1 MSIIDSLLSRLGY
14 TRATEAQSSQ
24 GVVAGLQYGMMP
36 SAYPLTF
43 PGWDPN
49 GGIRAPQTT
58 TDAAIAS
65 AWVASD
71 LAVIAREMS
80 TAELGVFTTDAEG
93 NPTEDLNHPF
103 GNLWYAPNPFMGRS
117 FVSQFQLY
125 QLMLRGSCYYYLA
138 PLGNTIAEM
147 WPIPAQMIK
156 PAGDDKNFISGY
168 RFQSRRDRDPVIIP
182 PEYII
187 YTRLPDPNDLRKGLP
202 PIAAA
207 LGALGLDTAQ
217 MQWNADFFGEGN
229 AVPSALG
236 IVPRDTSEGEFQRV
250 KAEVREFFTA
260 GKRRIAVT
268 RAGDLDFKVLTQTL
282 KDMEFLKG
290 REFNRDEIDRALGFP
305 GGYWNAN
312 ATEANARHAKAV
324 LIEHVIWP
332 LLTLLQEDINAQAMP
347 RWYGDSVYVEFEDI
361 RPRNVEMELR
371 QQQTRQ
377 AYWTIDELREV
388 DGKEVLPDGR
398 GAVLIGDPI
407 PTTKITPDVAE
418 TSSPSTVNTANA
430 ATTEQPSANLQQT
443 ALNGAQVQSLV
454 SIVQSV
460 AANELPVVAAKEILV
475 AAFPTINGNSIQT
488 MLESASAQ
496 AAQQS
501 QRENSAPLRPATPPA
516 PDAPQDAPPA
526 QDNEDAAQMDE
537 TKSGDQLVASDLED
551 APNGVEVGL
560 ALDLARW
567 RKKAIKAAKAGK
579 PAAVE
584 FASSAIDAGDADA
597 ISRGLQACATADD
610 VRDVFL
616 TADYR
621 KAAPNGM
628 SPDETK
634 LYDALVDILSKAG
647 GAVAK
652 KIKAG
657 EPITWDDLDAQMK
670 AALEPVL
677 KEIMLANMDAA
688 MEQVG
693 VALGDGVAATSS
705 SAWAK
710 QYAGEL
716 IKNVSTVTQKLTQ
729 DTISTY
735 LATSG
740 MTMGDVVSA
749 LAPAFGATR
758 AEAIAITEVTNASS
772 AGMTSYQTEVAKLGV
787 KTVRIS
793 NTNEDDRVCP
803 ICKPLDGKP
812 ESEWP
817 NTDGP
822 AWHPRC
828 RCFVTLKVVLE

>member
-398 GAVLIGDPI
+398 GVRLITEPVGTGVANPQTDPL
-407 PTTKITPDVAE
+407 AE
-418 TSSPSTVNTANA
+418 
-430 ATTEQPSANLQQT
+430 L
-443 ALNGAQVQSLV
+443 
-454 SIVQSV
+454 
-460 AANELPVVAAKEILV
+460 AAKIDQLTQLIQKSEAEDTAED
-475 AAFPTINGNSIQT
+475 AAEDIA
-488 MLESASAQ
+488 E
-496 AAQQS
+496 
-501 QRENSAPLRPATPPA
+501 PPA
-516 PDAPQDAPPA
+516 PNAPASNPPA

>member
-1 MSIIDSLLSRLGY
+1 MRILDSFLSRLGY
-14 TRATEAQSSQ
+14 TRATEAPPN
-24 GVVAGLQYGMMP
+24 VVSHLQYGMMP

-49 GGIRAPQTT
+49 GGIRATQTT
-58 TDAAIAS
+58 SDIAMAS

-80 TAELGVFTTDAEG
+80 TAELGVFTMDAEG

-117 FVSQFQLY
+117 FIAQFQLY

-138 PLGNTIAEM
+138 PMGNTIAEI
-147 WPIPAQMIK
+147 WPIPAQMIR
-156 PAGDDKNFISGY
+156 PVGDDANFISGY
-168 RFQSRRDRDPVIIP
+168 RFQSRRDRDPVVIP

-207 LGALGLDTAQ
+207 LGALGLDAAQ

-332 LLTLLQEDINAQAMP
+332 LLTLIHEDINAQAMP
-347 RWYGDSVYVEFEDI
+347 RWYGNSVYVEFEDI

-398 GAVLIGDPI
+398 GVRLI
-407 PTTKITPDVAE
+407 AE
-418 TSSPSTVNTANA
+418 PVGT
-430 ATTEQPSANLQQT
+430 
-443 ALNGAQVQSLV
+443 
-454 SIVQSV
+454 SV
-460 AANELPVVAAKEILV
+460 ANPQSDPLAELAAKIDQLAQLIQKSESEG
-475 AAFPTINGNSIQT
+475 AA
-488 MLESASAQ
+488 
-496 AAQQS
+496 
-501 QRENSAPLRPATPPA
+501 ENIAE
-516 PDAPQDAPPA
+516 DADKPPPA
-526 QDNEDAAQMDE
+526 QNNEDAAQRDE
-537 TKSGDQLVASDLED
+537 TKSSDQLVASDLED
-551 APNGVEVGL
+551 ATSGIEVGL

-567 RKKAIKAAKAGK
+567 RKKALKAMKAGK

-584 FASSAIDAGDADA
+584 FVSSAIDAGSIEA
-597 ISRGLQACATADD
+597 ITRGLHACATADD

-616 TADYR
+616 TAEYR
-621 KAAPNGM
+621 KAAPEGM
-628 SPDETK
+628 SPDEKK

-670 AALEPVL
+670 AALEPIL
-677 KEIMLANMDAA
+677 KEIMLSNMDAA
-688 MEQVG
+688 MSQVG

-705 SAWAK
+705 SEWAK
-710 QYAGEL
+710 QYAGDL
-716 IKNVSTVTQKLTQ
+716 IKNVSSVTQKLTQ

-735 LATSG
+735 LATSS
-740 MTMGDVVSA
+740 MTLGDVVAA

-772 AGMTSYQTEVAKLGV
+772 AGMTSYQAEAAKLGV
-787 KTVRIS
+787 KVLRIS
-793 NTNEDDRVCP
+793 NTNEDDKVCP
-803 ICKPLDGKP
+803 ICKPLDGAT

-817 NTDGP
+817 NPNGP

>member
-1 MSIIDSLLSRLGY
+1 MSILDSFLSRLGY
-14 TRATEAQSSQ
+14 TRATDAPPS
-24 GVVAGLQYGMMP
+24 VVSGLQYGMMP

-49 GGIRAPQTT
+49 GGIRAAQTT
-58 TDAAIAS
+58 TDIAMAS

-80 TAELGVFTTDAEG
+80 TADLAVFTTDADG
-93 NPTEDLNHPF
+93 NPTEDLNHAF
-103 GNLWYAPNPFMGRS
+103 ANLWYAPNPFMGRS
-117 FVSQFQLY
+117 FIAQFQLY
-125 QLMLRGSCYYYLA
+125 QLMLRGSCFYFLST
-138 PLGNTIAEM
+138 LGNTPAEI

-156 PAGDDKNFISGY
+156 PIGDDANFISGY
-168 RFQSRRDRDPVIIP
+168 RFQSRRDRDPVVIP

-207 LGALGLDTAQ
+207 LGAMGLDAAQ
-217 MQWNADFFGEGN
+217 MQWNVEFFGEGN

-236 IVPRDTSEGEFQRV
+236 IVPKDTSEGEFQRV

-282 KDMEFLKG
+282 KDMEFLRG

-332 LLTLLQEDINAQAMP
+332 LLTLLQEDINSQALP

-388 DGKEVLPDGR
+388 DGMEALPDAR
-398 GAVLIGDPI
+398 GVRLIAEPVGTGVANPQGDPLAELSS
-407 PTTKITPDVAE
+407 KIDQLAQLIQQRDAEDATEDEAEDVATPQPPKAPE
-418 TSSPSTVNTANA
+418 TP
-430 ATTEQPSANLQQT
+430 Q
-443 ALNGAQVQSLV
+443 
-454 SIVQSV
+454 
-460 AANELPVVAAKEILV
+460 NE
-475 AAFPTINGNSIQT
+475 
-488 MLESASAQ
+488 
-496 AAQQS
+496 
-501 QRENSAPLRPATPPA
+501 
-516 PDAPQDAPPA
+516 PPA
-526 QDNEDAAQMDE
+526 QDNEDAAQLDE
-537 TKSGDQLVASDLED
+537 AKSAGDPQRGVPQLVASDLED
-551 APNGVEVGL
+551 APNGGDIGL
-560 ALDLARW
+560 HLDLARW
-567 RKKAIKAAKAGK
+567 RKKALKAIKAGK

-584 FASSAIDAGDADA
+584 FVSSVIDAGSMSA
-597 ISRGLQACATADD
+597 ISRGLQACATSDD

-621 KAAPNGM
+621 KAAPTGM
-628 SPDETK
+628 SPDEKK
-634 LYDALVDILSKAG
+634 LYEALVDILSKAG
-647 GAVAK
+647 GVVAK
-652 KIKAG
+652 KIKDG
-657 EPITWDDLDAQMK
+657 EPITWADLDAQMK

-677 KEIMLANMDAA
+677 KEIMLSNMDTA

-705 SAWAK
+705 SEWAK
-710 QYAGEL
+710 QYAGAL
-716 IKNVSTVTQKLTQ
+716 IKSVSTVTQKLTQ

-735 LATSG
+735 LATSD
-740 MTMGDVVSA
+740 MTLGDVVAA

-793 NTNEDDRVCP
+793 NTNEDDKVCP
-803 ICKPLDGKP
+803 ICAPLDGKP

-817 NTDGP
+817 NADGP

-828 RCFVTLKVVLE
+828 RCFLSLQVVIE

>member
-1 MSIIDSLLSRLGY
+1 MSIIDSILGRLGY
-14 TRATEAQSSQ
+14 ARAAAPHSVGSHPQ
-24 GVVAGLQYGMMP
+24 GVVGGLQYGTMP

-58 TDAAIAS
+58 SDMAIAS

-80 TAELGVFTTDAEG
+80 TAELDVFTTDAAG
-93 NPTEDLNHPF
+93 NPTEDLNHAF
-103 GNLWYAPNPFMGRS
+103 ANLWYAPNPFMGRS
-117 FVSQFQLY
+117 FIAQFQLY
-125 QLMLRGSCYYYLA
+125 QLMLRGACYYFMS
-138 PLGNTIAEM
+138 PLGNTIAEL
-147 WPIPAQMIK
+147 WPIPAQMIR
-156 PAGDDKNFISGY
+156 PAGDDENFISGY
-168 RFQSRRDRDPVIIP
+168 RFQSRRDREPVIIP
-182 PEYII
+182 PEYIV

-207 LGALGLDTAQ
+207 LGAVGLDAAQ
-217 MQWNADFFGEGN
+217 MQWNVEFFGEGN

-236 IVPRDTSEGEFQRV
+236 IVPKDTSEGEFLRV

-282 KDMEFLKG
+282 KDMEFLRG

-332 LLTLLQEDINAQAMP
+332 LLTLIQEDINAQAMP
-347 RWYGDSVYVEFEDI
+347 RWYGDNVYVEFEDI

-388 DGKEVLPDGR
+388 DGMEPLPDAR
-398 GAVLIGDPI
+398 GVRLIAEPVGTGVANPQADPLAEI
-407 PTTKITPDVAE
+407 ASKIDQLAQLIQQRDAEDVAE
-418 TSSPSTVNTANA
+418 DSAEDTA
-430 ATTEQPSANLQQT
+430 EPP
-443 ALNGAQVQSLV
+443 AQ
-454 SIVQSV
+454 
-460 AANELPVVAAKEILV
+460 NELPNN
-475 AAFPTINGNSIQT
+475 T
-488 MLESASAQ
+488 
-496 AAQQS
+496 
-501 QRENSAPLRPATPPA
+501 APV
-516 PDAPQDAPPA
+516 QD
-526 QDNEDAAQMDE
+526 DEDAAQIDE
-537 TKSGDQLVASDLED
+537 AKSVGDQLRNVPVGVASDLED
-551 APNGVEVGL
+551 APNGGDVGL
-560 ALDLARW
+560 HLDLVRW
-567 RKKAIKAAKAGK
+567 RKKALKAVKAGK
-579 PAAVE
+579 PADVE
-584 FASSAIDAGDADA
+584 FISSAIDAGSMVA
-597 ISRGLQACATADD
+597 ISRGLRACETADN

-621 KAAPNGM
+621 KAAPEGM
-628 SPDETK
+628 SPDEKK

-657 EPITWDDLDAQMK
+657 EPITWDDLDAQIK
-670 AALEPVL
+670 AALEPIL
-677 KEIMLANMDAA
+677 REIMLANMDAA
-688 MEQVG
+688 MAQVG

-705 SAWAK
+705 SEWAK

-729 DTISTY
+729 DTIGSY
-735 LATSG
+735 LANST
-740 MTMGDVVSA
+740 MTLGDVVAA
-749 LAPAFGATR
+749 LSPAFGASR
-758 AEAIAITEVTNASS
+758 AEAIAITEVTNASA
-772 AGMTSYQTEVAKLGV
+772 AGMTSYQTEVGKLGV
-787 KTVRIS
+787 KTMRIS
-793 NTNEDDRVCP
+793 NTNEDDKVCP

-817 NTDGP
+817 NVKGP
-822 AWHPRC
+822 SWHPRC
-828 RCFVTLKVVLE
+828 RCFVTLKVIVE